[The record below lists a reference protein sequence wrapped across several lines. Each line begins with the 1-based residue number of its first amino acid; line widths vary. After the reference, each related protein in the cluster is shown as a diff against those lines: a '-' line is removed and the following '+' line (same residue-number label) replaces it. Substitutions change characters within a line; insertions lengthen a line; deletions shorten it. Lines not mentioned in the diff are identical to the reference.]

1 MSITKII
8 NKKDQEALISARKH
22 RLVVA
27 AHKGHTTRK
36 KNECDTA
43 LAEAAFVSK
52 KLETA
57 LATHKQEL
65 EDTVAYERS
74 RYDNVVRGHRAAHT
88 RLRNE
93 RDRIATA
100 VTTNLQAFVD
110 QLKAAGVQIKK

>member
-1 MSITKII
+1 MSIQNII

-36 KNECDTA
+36 KNECDAA
-43 LAEAAFVSK
+43 LAEVKILSNN
-52 KLETA
+52 LETA
-57 LATHKQEL
+57 VTRHKVEQQATI
-65 EDTVAYERS
+65 AGERA
-74 RYDNVVRGHRAAHT
+74 RYAHVVRGHKAAHT

-93 RDRIATA
+93 RDRIENA